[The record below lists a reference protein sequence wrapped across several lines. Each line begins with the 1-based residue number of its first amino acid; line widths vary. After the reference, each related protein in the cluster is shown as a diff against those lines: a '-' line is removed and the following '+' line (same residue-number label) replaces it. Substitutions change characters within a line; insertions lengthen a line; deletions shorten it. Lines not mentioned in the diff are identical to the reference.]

1 VGTAV
6 EVRESAANPGMGTR
20 DRSMYLT
27 VTMICPAHV
36 WWWRRRVVPSIIR
49 IWLAVSLI
57 LRKIRVDRDLAV
69 V

>member
-36 WWWRRRVVPSIIR
+36 CGGG
-49 IWLAVSLI
+49 
-57 LRKIRVDRDLAV
+57 VDA
-69 V
+69 